1 MTLYEVVKVYEV
13 EAETEEEAKKKI
25 VEMEVLGKQ
34 WLLLKGTLA
43 RPSSWPIVSKQ
54 DFRQE
59 QEIFRR
65 P

>member
-13 EAETEEEAKKKI
+13 EAETEEEAKRKI
-25 VEMEVLGKQ
+25 GEMEVLGKQ
-34 WLLLKGTLA
+34 WLLLKGTIA
-43 RPSSWPIVSKQ
+43 RPSSWPLVSQMQK
-54 DFRQE
+54 E

>member
-13 EAETEEEAKKKI
+13 EANDEEEAKKKI